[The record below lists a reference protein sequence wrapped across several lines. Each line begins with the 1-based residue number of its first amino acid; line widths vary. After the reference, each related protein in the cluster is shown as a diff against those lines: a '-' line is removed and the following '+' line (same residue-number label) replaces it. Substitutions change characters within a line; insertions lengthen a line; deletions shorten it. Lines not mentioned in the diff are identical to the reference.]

1 MDSIRIQT
9 SQNVEIE
16 QPLAGVGDRIVAGLL
31 DFILQV
37 LIAILGNLLL
47 FYLLEEY
54 TIAIWVSSAFS
65 LLVLLYHPFCEFFF
79 DGASIGK
86 RAMKLK
92 VVKLNGGSL
101 GFVEVM
107 LRWIIGIIEVL
118 FSYGGL
124 ATLIIAINPKG
135 QRLGD
140 MAAGTTVIRTKNSMR
155 QLQQKLATRPKLAD
169 DYQPTFSGLL
179 DLSDKEIEICRR
191 TIRIFR
197 VRQDRKPM
205 ELAKEM
211 VEKRLGIQSDMH
223 PIKFIDTV
231 VKDYLYYSL
240 QAEAKRNE
248 VLGEDANATLDS
260 SLN

>member
-1 MDSIRIQT
+1 MDSIKIQT

-31 DFILQV
+31 DFIMQAL
-37 LIAILGNLLL
+37 A
-47 FYLLEEY
+47 
-54 TIAIWVSSAFS
+54 AAFGIS
-65 LLVLLYHPFCEFFF
+65 LLVYFLEDNPAAVWFTAAYTLFVFLYHPICEFFF

-86 RAMKLK
+86 RTMKLK
-92 VVKLNGGSL
+92 VVKLNGSSL
-101 GFVEVM
+101 GFIDVM
-107 LRWIIGIIEVL
+107 LRWIIGIVEIL
-118 FSYGGL
+118 ISYGGL
-124 ATLIIAINPKG
+124 ATLVIAINPKG

-140 MAAGTTVIRTKNSMR
+140 MAAGTTVIRTKNSLAV
-155 QLQQKLATRPKLAD
+155 LQQNLASRPSLPE

-191 TIRIFR
+191 TIRVFR
-197 VRQDRKPM
+197 IRQDRKPM

-211 VEKRLGIQSDMH
+211 VEKRLGIQSEMH
-223 PIKFIDTV
+223 PIKFIDTI

-248 VLGEDANATLDS
+248 VLGNEASTPINGE
-260 SLN
+260 LN